1 MKFTYTTANNETAE
15 YEALP
20 LTSELYEQLIGIDR
34 EFLTEIC
41 NGNEPAFNTDEFK
54 KIAAEMLVSFGKGKD
69 VVSPKTSDENLILFV
84 QNKKTPESIDLES
97 DKEKQ
102 LSLKKILRS
111 HFITSKIR
119 SFKKK
124 KIQLIQDLGN

>member
-34 EFLTEIC
+34 EFLPEIC

-54 KIAAEMLVSFGKGKD
+54 KIATEMLVSFGKGKD

-84 QNKKTPESIDLES
+84 QNKKTPELIDSES
-97 DKEKQ
+97 DKEKH

-119 SFKKK
+119 TFKKK